1 MQESPYQKIWVSN
14 YRKQHSQFE
23 VSRMQYDFRRYWHLN
38 IKYAISLALKD
49 EAKLY
54 LMHVI
59 DSRLYDTEIYKLS
72 PYKLN
77 EIDESRIRTDLMKS
91 LPEGTMD
98 VLEVETIVVKGV
110 PFNKIINAATEI
122 NVDLIVIGTHG
133 RTGLSHVMLG
143 SVAEKVVRKALCPV
157 LTVRMPLPIPG
168 TN

>member
-1 MQESPYQKIWVSN
+1 MVTLKKILCPVD
-14 YRKQHSQFE
+14 HSE
-23 VSRMQYDFRRYWHLN
+23 CSYLAL
-38 IKYAISLALKD
+38 KYAISLALKD

-59 DSRLYDTEIYKLS
+59 DSRLYDSEMYKFS

-77 EIDESRIRTDLMKS
+77 EIDESKIRADLMKS

-98 VLEVETIVVKGV
+98 VLEVETMVVKGV
-110 PFNKIINAATEI
+110 PFNEIINAATEI

-143 SVAEKVVRKALCPV
+143 SVAEKVVRKSSCPV
-157 LTVRMPLPIPG
+157 LTVRMPPPVPG

>member
-1 MQESPYQKIWVSN
+1 MVTLKKILCPVD
-14 YRKQHSQFE
+14 HSE
-23 VSRMQYDFRRYWHLN
+23 CSYLAL
-38 IKYAISLALKD
+38 KYAISLALKD

-59 DSRLYDTEIYKLS
+59 DSRLYDTEIYKFSPHKLS
-72 PYKLN
+72 
-77 EIDESRIRTDLMKS
+77 EIDESKIREDLMKS
-91 LPEGTMD
+91 LPEGTTD

-110 PFNKIINAATEI
+110 PFNEIINAATEI

-143 SVAEKVVRKALCPV
+143 SVAEKVVRKSLCPV
-157 LTVRMPLPIPG
+157 LTVRMPPLIPG

>member
-1 MQESPYQKIWVSN
+1 MVTLKKILCPVD
-14 YRKQHSQFE
+14 HSE
-23 VSRMQYDFRRYWHLN
+23 CSYLAL
-38 IKYAISLALKD
+38 KYAISLALKD

-59 DSRLYDTEIYKLS
+59 DSRLYDTEMYKFS

-77 EIDESRIRTDLMKS
+77 EIDESKIRADLMKS

-98 VLEVETIVVKGV
+98 VLEVETMVVKGV
-110 PFNKIINAATEI
+110 PFNEIINAATEI

-143 SVAEKVVRKALCPV
+143 SVAEKVVRKATCPV
-157 LTVRMPLPIPG
+157 LRVRMPPPVPG

>member
-1 MQESPYQKIWVSN
+1 VD
-14 YRKQHSQFE
+14 HSE
-23 VSRMQYDFRRYWHLN
+23 CSYLAL
-38 IKYAISLALKD
+38 KYAISLALKD

-110 PFNKIINAATEI
+110 PFNEIINAATEI

-143 SVAEKVVRKALCPV
+143 SVAEKVVRKATCPV
-157 LTVRMPLPIPG
+157 LTVRMPPPVPG